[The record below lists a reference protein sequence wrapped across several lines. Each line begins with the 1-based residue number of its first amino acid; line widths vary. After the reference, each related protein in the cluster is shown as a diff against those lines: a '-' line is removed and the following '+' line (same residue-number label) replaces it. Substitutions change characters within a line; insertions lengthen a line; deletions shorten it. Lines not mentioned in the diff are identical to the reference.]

1 MEQKLVLHPAIHRP
15 CNGDIILKLT
25 DIQFHTNAR
34 MTPSSSKT
42 IKRSIESNQPGR
54 IFSPLKS
61 TVRVI
66 ENNTVISIQELFN
79 PDQLKSL
86 VQEYQKQGKRVFIA
100 KPKNGIPA
108 TLGRDAVEFMNSVKG
123 RRALRRLEKEQ
134 QAV

>member
-1 MEQKLVLHPAIHRP
+1 
-15 CNGDIILKLT
+15 LT
-25 DIQFHTNAR
+25 DIQLHTNAR
-34 MTPSSSKT
+34 LTPSASKT

-54 IFSPLKS
+54 IFSPLKR
-61 TVRVI
+61 TVEVI

-108 TLGRDAVEFMNSVKG
+108 ALGRDAVEFMNSVKG
-123 RRALRRLEKEQ
+123 RRSLRRLEKEQ
-134 QAV
+134 QVV